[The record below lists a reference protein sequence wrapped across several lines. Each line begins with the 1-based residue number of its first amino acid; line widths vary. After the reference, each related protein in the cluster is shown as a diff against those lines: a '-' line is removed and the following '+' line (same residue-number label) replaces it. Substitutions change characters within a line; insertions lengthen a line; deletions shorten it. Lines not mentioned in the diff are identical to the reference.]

1 MSIDERDDKQINDQ
15 INGQKEVQ
23 KEVQK
28 DEIIA
33 WDLPYIED
41 INQTTD
47 ELTTNA
53 FNRKSNWKYEPPEVE
68 IEISPPTAED
78 IESIRDAAHAEGY
91 NQGQQ
96 EGHTEGYDEGLTKG
110 HEEGLAKG
118 IEEGTSQGL
127 ASGEEQVQQHITNWV
142 TLIESIQNPVARVEE
157 ALEKE
162 LVLLAVSLAKSV
174 IRSEVK
180 TNTDLIFQAI
190 SEGLK
195 ALPIQEKHYQIHLNP
210 EDIKLVNNHFS
221 PEEIIKH
228 RWDLI
233 ESPDLSAGGCEI
245 ITESNA
251 VDITVE
257 RRVKDVIDK
266 FLLEQG
272 LSQICESD
280 Q

>member
-1 MSIDERDDKQINDQ
+1 MSIDEPESKQTS
-15 INGQKEVQ
+15 E
-23 KEVQK
+23 QK
-28 DEIIA
+28 DQVKA

-41 INQTTD
+41 INKSTD

-53 FNRKSNWKYEPPEVE
+53 FNRRSNWKYEPPEVE
-68 IEISPPTAED
+68 IEILPPTAEE
-78 IESIRDAAHAEGY
+78 IESIRAAAHAEGY
-91 NQGQQ
+91 AQGQQ
-96 EGHTEGYDEGLTKG
+96 EGHEQGYEEGLSKG
-110 HEEGLAKG
+110 QQEGLAKG
-118 IEEGTSQGL
+118 VEEGTTQGL
-127 ASGEEQVQQHITNWV
+127 ASGEQKIQQHINSWV
-142 TLIESIQNPVARVEE
+142 SLIESIQNPVAKVEQ

-162 LVLLAVSLAKSV
+162 LVLLAVSLAKGV

-180 TNTDLIFQAI
+180 TNTDLIFQAL

-210 EDIKLVNNHFS
+210 DDIKLVNNHFS

-228 RWDLI
+228 RWDFI
-233 ESPDLSAGGCEI
+233 ESPKLLAGGCEI
-245 ITESNA
+245 VTQSNA

-257 RRVKDVIDK
+257 RRVKDVIDR

-272 LSQICESD
+272 LSHVAEQSD

>member
-68 IEISPPTAED
+68 IEISPPTAEE

-180 TNTDLIFQAI
+180 TNTDLIFQALR
-190 SEGLK
+190 EGLK
-195 ALPIQEKHYQIHLNP
+195 ALPIQEKHYQIHLHPN
-210 EDIKLVNNHFS
+210 DIELVNNHFS
-221 PEEIIKH
+221 PEEITKH
-228 RWDLI
+228 RWDFI
-233 ESPDLSAGGCEI
+233 
-245 ITESNA
+245 
-251 VDITVE
+251 
-257 RRVKDVIDK
+257 
-266 FLLEQG
+266 
-272 LSQICESD
+272 
-280 Q
+280 